1 MDDTEGGALRKI
13 CISGGTMPGLKKR
26 ASQSSRRKSSHQSS
40 HPDEGHVEKLEH
52 FRGALPIADRR
63 AAGKA
68 LRTHTP
74 REAHG
79 EWSRRSD
86 FPGAVEIVLQS
97 NEGRQPNLVPLR
109 MARMIASP
117 FAFYRGAAAVM
128 ANDLGATPDTGI
140 TTVIDG
146 DAHLNNFGLYGTPQ
160 RDVVFD
166 LNDFDEAVIGPW
178 EWDLKRL
185 TASVN
190 LAARENGMNR
200 RERDIAVRRCVS
212 GYRLNM
218 NRLQSMGILE
228 TWYLHAYPGRENP
241 LIQMDAKSKA
251 VAGKAVAKAAQQTNI
266 TLLNRVAEK
275 QPDGNWRIREDPPVL
290 TRVDAR
296 THKLVVDALHTY
308 ASTLARERQ
317 FMLTK
322 YRVADVG
329 HRVVGVGSVGT
340 RAYLVLL
347 FGNGDQDP
355 LFLQVK
361 EAMVPAHAPFLP
373 PPLKEFAH
381 QGKRVVMGHHVLQSS
396 TDVML
401 GWTQIGSR
409 PFYVRQ
415 MKNMKASI
423 PIEWLSGSAFSF
435 YAWAC
440 GAILARGHARSADAA
455 KIAGYCG
462 NSAVLDDALARWA
475 ELYADQ
481 TELDHAALVAVMK
494 KDRHVQAMMGK

>member
-1 MDDTEGGALRKI
+1 
-13 CISGGTMPGLKKR
+13 MPRLKTHR
-26 ASQSSRRKSSHQSS
+26 SSSSRQTKANPNKPQTPRIEPFQGQL
-40 HPDEGHVEKLEH
+40 PVEE
-52 FRGALPIADRR
+52 RR

-68 LRTHTP
+68 LRDHLS
-74 REAHG
+74 RESHG
-79 EWSRRSD
+79 EWSRGSNFLD
-86 FPGAVEIVLQS
+86 PVEIVLQT
-97 NEGRQPNLVPLR
+97 NEGRQPHLVPLR

-117 FAFYRGAAAVM
+117 FAFYRGAAAIM
-128 ANDLGATPDTGI
+128 AHDLSTTGVTGI
-140 TTVIDG
+140 NVVIDG

-166 LNDFDEAVIGPW
+166 LNDFDETVIGPW

-200 RERDIAVRRCVS
+200 RERDAAVKRCVQ
-212 GYRLNM
+212 GYRFNL
-218 NRLQSMGILE
+218 NRLQNMGVLE

-241 LIQMDAKSKA
+241 LVHIDAKSKA
-251 VAGKAVAKAAQQTNI
+251 VAGKAVAKAALQTNI
-266 TLLNRVAEK
+266 TLLNKVAEK
-275 QPDGNWRIREDPPVL
+275 QKNGSWRFRENEPLLAPVDTK
-290 TRVDAR
+290 TRKFVS
-296 THKLVVDALHTY
+296 DALHAY
-308 ASTLARERQ
+308 ASTLPRERQ

-322 YRVADVG
+322 YRIEDVG

-347 FGNGDQDP
+347 LGNGDQDP

-361 EAMVPAHAPFLP
+361 EAIEPAHAPFAEK
-373 PPLKEFAH
+373 PLEEFLH
-381 QGKRVVMGHHVLQSS
+381 QGKRVVMGQRALQSS

-401 GWTQIGSR
+401 GWTQIESR

-415 MKNMKASI
+415 MKNMKGSI
-423 PIEWLSGSAFSF
+423 PIEWLSGSAFTF

-440 GAILARGHARSADAA
+440 GAILARAHARTTDAA

-462 NSAVLDDALARWA
+462 KSSVLDNALAQWA
-475 ELYADQ
+475 EAYADQ
-481 TELDHAALVAVMK
+481 TVLDHAALVKAMK
-494 KDRHVQAMMGK
+494 NDRQVQAMIGK